1 MTLEACGYP
10 DGCAGVGRV
19 RGGHGHVG
27 TFNGR
32 LRDELF
38 AREAFDGVLEARIL
52 FDDWADVYNRHRPHG
67 SLGYLGTRRLRRG
80 VEAQQVWLSEKQP
93 IMARVTMCGP
103 SRRGC
108 PGRRARRK

>member
-52 FDDWADVYNRHRPHG
+52 FDDCADVYNRHRPHG
-67 SLGYLGTRRLRRG
+67 SLGYLAPAVFAAAWKLSRFGFRRSSPSWRG
-80 VEAQQVWLSEKQP
+80 
-93 IMARVTMCGP
+93 
-103 SRRGC
+103 
-108 PGRRARRK
+108 